1 VGRAII
7 KSLFH
12 GRTLAARTHVPPHRR
27 PLCGFP
33 KIMYRTFEDT
43 KGLRFDEKFSKKVV
57 FCRMRRVIAAPW
69 VAGLW
74 CAGVGCHGSARMCP
88 ARARRSVPGEPTPP
102 SEVSVGNGQYADQQ
116 VFVPDFGLCPAVAW
130 RGGLAKAIF
139 SQCDKIAFA
148 RQKDSN
154 REAKR

>member
-1 VGRAII
+1 MGRAII

-12 GRTLAARTHVPPHRR
+12 GRTLVAKTHVPPICR
-27 PLCGFP
+27 PPCGSQKF
-33 KIMYRTFEDT
+33 KYKTFEDT
-43 KGLRFDEKFSKKVV
+43 KRLRYDEKFSKKVV
-57 FCRMRRVIAAPW
+57 FCRMRRVIAAAR

-74 CAGVGCHGSARMCP
+74 CAGVGCHGSARMCT
-88 ARARRSVPGEPTPP
+88 ARAHRSVPGVPTP
-102 SEVSVGNGQYADQQ
+102 SSVVTVGDKQSADQQ
-116 VFVPDFGLCPAVAW
+116 VFVPDCGLCPAVAW
-130 RGGLAKAIF
+130 RGGFAKAIF